1 MKGGDFFTIMS
12 DRHTAAL
19 ILALYNADGPV
30 IMKDLQDITNHT
42 QTLRQRLDRMEE
54 DGIVD
59 IEIVYVPHK
68 FVKVSLNDTGKEV
81 ALLVSMMNSIIPGDD
96 VEQKS
101 INMRYA
107 DPILRLLRGK
117 EYVVQKDIKTVMPYY
132 SSIVKVL
139 AKMVEEGLV
148 IRTES
153 DESYREIRYSLTP
166 MGRQVADAF
175 ESIHKKI
182 ASKG

>member
-1 MKGGDFFTIMS
+1 MREGDFFTVLS

-19 ILALYNADGPV
+19 ILELYEADKPV
-30 IMKDLQDITNHT
+30 IMKDLQKTTNHT
-42 QTLRQRLDRMEE
+42 QTLRQRLDSMEAE
-54 DGIVD
+54 GIVVLD
-59 IEIVYVPHK
+59 TVYSPHK
-68 FVKVSLNDTGKEV
+68 YVNVSLTDVGKEI
-81 ALLVSMMNSIIPGDD
+81 ALLVSMANTIIPGDIS
-96 VEQKS
+96 EKS

-117 EYVVQKDIKTVMPYY
+117 EYVVQKDIKAVMPYY
-132 SSIVKVL
+132 DSITKVL
-139 AKMVEEGLV
+139 TKMAEEGLV

-175 ESIHKKI
+175 ETIHKKI